1 MRKYLV
7 ATVLGAM
14 LMAGQA
20 AAYDGGIV
28 SVGDRIGSPS
38 AASDSMEG
46 MDATAIAAL
55 LAAGVVIGVFF
66 WALSTGDGN
75 NNGFPASP

>member
-7 ATVLGAM
+7 ATALGAM

-28 SVGDRIGSPS
+28 NVGDRVSSQS
-38 AASDSMEG
+38 AASDNFEG
-46 MDATAIAAL
+46 MGGAGIAAL
-55 LAAGVVIGVFF
+55 LAAAAVIGVFF

-75 NNGFPASP
+75 NTGLPRSP

>member
-20 AAYDGGIV
+20 AAYDTGIV
-28 SVGDRIGSPS
+28 NVGDRVGSQS
-38 AASDSMEG
+38 AASENVEGMEG
-46 MDATAIAAL
+46 AGMAAL
-55 LAAGVVIGVFF
+55 VAVAAILGVFF

-75 NNGFPASP
+75 NNGIPRSA